1 MREAVEK
8 NPNMSEKEARDL
20 IDKCMKILHYRDGRS
35 FNRVSKNNRCYSNYR
50 KMLQISGGRQEHDLV
65 YEYQYET
72 L

>member
-35 FNRVSKNNRCYSNYR
+35 FNRVSTS
-50 KMLQISGGRQEHDLV
+50 EHNSCNLDAGFLSQFKPT
-65 YEYQYET
+65 EYIVI
-72 L
+72 

>member
-35 FNRVSKNNRCYSNYR
+35 FNRVSTSDDKDR
-50 KMLQISGGRQEHDLV
+50 KTETPV
-65 YEYQYET
+65 YLT
-72 L
+72 